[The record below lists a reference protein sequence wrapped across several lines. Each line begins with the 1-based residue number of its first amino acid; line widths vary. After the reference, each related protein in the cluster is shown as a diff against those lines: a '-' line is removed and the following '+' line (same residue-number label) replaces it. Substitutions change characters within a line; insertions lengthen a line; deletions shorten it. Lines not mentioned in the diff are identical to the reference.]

1 MSPTAKF
8 AFLLFSSLDLIT
20 DSSMGQAI
28 TEINVLSS
36 RDQSQDVWAG
46 VSFIDE
52 SVNVDYSL
60 ERRKKNRI
68 THYTIFGTYVR
79 KLIQ

>member
-1 MSPTAKF
+1 MSPTEKF
-8 AFLLFSSLDLIT
+8 AVLLLASFNLIT

-60 ERRKKNRI
+60 ERRKKKQN
-68 THYTIFGTYVR
+68 YA
-79 KLIQ
+79 